1 MEFTYIAYR
10 GLLSLLRQG
19 GYAFTD
25 YHDYQAH
32 PRCVILRHDIDNSL
46 PQALRLAEL
55 EAEEG
60 VKSTWFVLLRT
71 DFYNP
76 ASAASQQAL
85 RRIRSLGHEL
95 GLHFDEMAY
104 SSERGIGTYASSSTE
119 ELIRHEASIL
129 ADICG
134 CPITAVSM
142 HRPSKATL
150 EADLRIPGMVNSY
163 GQTFFHDF
171 KYLSDSRRRWRE
183 PVEDII
189 RGGEYDRLH
198 ILTHAFWYHEQ
209 SEDIAESVGG
219 FIRSANA
226 ERYAQ
231 MMENITDLP
240 SILTPQLTQEQQ
252 LHMRHFHTLES
263 ARLLLRPLREA
274 DAEAMF
280 AYTSQ
285 PESFRFLRRDPH
297 RSVQE
302 DLEFIQ
308 RAEEGYRTHKEFIWG
323 IEEKES
329 GALVGTCRLFGL
341 SAQDGRGEVS
351 YLMHQTYRRRGYTSE
366 AISRVIRYAF
376 DEIGLHR
383 VQAHCVSG
391 NIGSERVMQKC
402 GMQLEGEQRESVC
415 FHGRY
420 ENIKTYSIIREE
432 RS

>member
-1 MEFTYIAYR
+1 MKFTYTDYR

-25 YHDYQAH
+25 YHNYQSH

-55 EAEEG
+55 EATEG

-76 ASAASQQAL
+76 ASAAALKTL
-85 RRIRSLGHEL
+85 RRIRELGHEI

-104 SSERGIGTYASSSTE
+104 AGEGGIGTYASSSTE
-119 ELIRHEASIL
+119 ELILREAGIL

-134 CPITAVSM
+134 CPITTVSM

-150 EADLRIPGMVNSY
+150 EADLKIHGMVNSY

-209 SEDIAESVGG
+209 EQDITESVGA

-231 MMENITDLP
+231 MLENITELP
-240 SILTPQLTQEQQ
+240 SILPREQ
-252 LHMRHFHTLES
+252 H
-263 ARLLLRPLREA
+263 
-274 DAEAMF
+274 
-280 AYTSQ
+280 
-285 PESFRFLRRDPH
+285 
-297 RSVQE
+297 
-302 DLEFIQ
+302 
-308 RAEEGYRTHKEFIWG
+308 
-323 IEEKES
+323 
-329 GALVGTCRLFGL
+329 
-341 SAQDGRGEVS
+341 
-351 YLMHQTYRRRGYTSE
+351 
-366 AISRVIRYAF
+366 
-376 DEIGLHR
+376 
-383 VQAHCVSG
+383 
-391 NIGSERVMQKC
+391 
-402 GMQLEGEQRESVC
+402 
-415 FHGRY
+415 
-420 ENIKTYSIIREE
+420 
-432 RS
+432 